1 MTDKNAIGP
10 VTWVLDN
17 EALEHLLEAIAVSEE
32 VVCDLETTGLDEH
45 AVTGGEQ
52 NGGVAARV
60 SLASFTLPVEGDAP
74 GGREPTTWVLPLS
87 HPDSPFVGTWQATLG
102 ATMQAVVDHD
112 RPLVNQNVKF
122 DARWVFATTGVD
134 VSSRIIW
141 DTQISSHLLDENES
155 TRLKERAP
163 ATFGV
168 DRWDDHDLTYPGAS
182 EEVPLFELGD
192 YAARDTYWTW
202 RLAVAH
208 RARMF
213 PVEPPEG
220 SEEVTEARLGRL
232 AAWCAM
238 PTVASLTQIEQRGM
252 LLDVDW
258 TREHLAADLER
269 RDGLLKEMA
278 ERYGMDPGT
287 ASAAATSKWFKE
299 WTERAVEAGELRVA
313 SLTPNGNPQWSKGV
327 LVRQVREGSVAA
339 KMVLDQRHHAK
350 RAEYLSSWL
359 GYVTPAGQIHST
371 YHAGRV
377 VTGRLSSSDPNMQQI
392 TGTLKPAFIPRPGNV
407 IIDLDYSQVELR
419 VAAFVSRCAPMI
431 EAFQRGDDLHRLLAQ
446 RIIAEDR
453 VRRQDFRPVSA
464 ADVTDEDRQKG
475 KSANFGLLY
484 MMGALGFREYA
495 ETAYGVSLTLEEAER
510 VHAAF
515 YEMWDGIGAWHRRV
529 IRRARQ
535 TGYVVSPIGRVRR
548 IPDIHDGYPGAVER
562 AERMAVNSPVQ
573 GFASD
578 LMQMA
583 AASIQGLLPG
593 TTAVPGAQIVATV
606 HDSIVVEAPEDRWE
620 AVTAGCIERM
630 TTLETVLERLDCIL
644 DVPLVAEA
652 KVGTRWGLA
661 DVSRG

>member
-1 MTDKNAIGP
+1 
-10 VTWVLDN
+10 
-17 EALEHLLEAIAVSEE
+17 
-32 VVCDLETTGLDEH
+32 
-45 AVTGGEQ
+45 
-52 NGGVAARV
+52 
-60 SLASFTLPVEGDAP
+60 
-74 GGREPTTWVLPLS
+74 
-87 HPDSPFVGTWQATLG
+87 
-102 ATMQAVVDHD
+102 
-112 RPLVNQNVKF
+112 
-122 DARWVFATTGVD
+122 
-134 VSSRIIW
+134 
-141 DTQISSHLLDENES
+141 
-155 TRLKERAP
+155 
-163 ATFGV
+163 
-168 DRWDDHDLTYPGAS
+168 
-182 EEVPLFELGD
+182 
-192 YAARDTYWTW
+192 
-202 RLAVAH
+202 
-208 RARMF
+208 
-213 PVEPPEG
+213 
-220 SEEVTEARLGRL
+220 
-232 AAWCAM
+232 
-238 PTVASLTQIEQRGM
+238 
-252 LLDVDW
+252 
-258 TREHLAADLER
+258 
-269 RDGLLKEMA
+269 MA
-278 ERYGMDPGT
+278 
-287 ASAAATSKWFKE
+287 
-299 WTERAVEAGELRVA
+299 
-313 SLTPNGNPQWSKGV
+313 
-327 LVRQVREGSVAA
+327 
-339 KMVLDQRHHAK
+339 
-350 RAEYLSSWL
+350 
-359 GYVTPAGQIHST
+359 
-371 YHAGRV
+371 
-377 VTGRLSSSDPNMQQI
+377 
-392 TGTLKPAFIPRPGNV
+392 AFI
-407 IIDLDYSQVELR
+407 
-419 VAAFVSRCAPMI
+419 SRCAPMI

-548 IPDIHDGYPGAVER
+548 IPEIHDGYPGAVER

-620 AVTAGCIERM
+620 AVTAECIERM
-630 TTLETVLERLDCIL
+630 TTLETVLERLDCTL